1 VSAGDVIA
9 RLDDR
14 DYRTALNQ
22 AEAQVASAKASIQNI
37 EAQIAVQQQQITASQ
52 AQVEEAQAGLTYA
65 QQQEARY
72 KELAQRE
79 AGTVQMA
86 QQTESALRQSQASL
100 QSAQA
105 TLAVSQRQL
114 DVLKAQRVSADASLD
129 QASAQRDQA
138 QLNLSYATVTAAQ
151 SGRVVNLT
159 AAKGQF
165 APAGT
170 GLAMFVPDELWVTA
184 NYKET
189 QLAEMRP
196 GQPVTLRI
204 DAYPDRELHGHVDS
218 VQPGSGVAF
227 SLLPAENATGN
238 YVKVVQR
245 VPVKI
250 VLDNPPGDVAV
261 GPGMSVLPS
270 VRVRPAPSILER
282 LGWA

>member
-1 VSAGDVIA
+1 VLAPRSRERREARPAARPRPDGKREGQEAEASKPEDGGEQPRPNLLRRHPFLAVAAVVLLLVALAAGYLYWDYASHFQSTDDAFIGARQFAVSPKVAGTIAEVPVTDNQHVSAGDVIA

-138 QLNLSYATVTAAQ
+138 
-151 SGRVVNLT
+151 
-159 AAKGQF
+159 
-165 APAGT
+165 
-170 GLAMFVPDELWVTA
+170 
-184 NYKET
+184 
-189 QLAEMRP
+189 
-196 GQPVTLRI
+196 
-204 DAYPDRELHGHVDS
+204 
-218 VQPGSGVAF
+218 
-227 SLLPAENATGN
+227 
-238 YVKVVQR
+238 
-245 VPVKI
+245 
-250 VLDNPPGDVAV
+250 
-261 GPGMSVLPS
+261 
-270 VRVRPAPSILER
+270 
-282 LGWA
+282 